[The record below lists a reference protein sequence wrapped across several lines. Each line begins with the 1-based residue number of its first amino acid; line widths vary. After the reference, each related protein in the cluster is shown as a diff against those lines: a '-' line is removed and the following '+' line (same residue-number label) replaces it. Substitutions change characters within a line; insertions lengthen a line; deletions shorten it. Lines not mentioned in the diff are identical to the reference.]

1 MCHIS
6 CIGCRRRVPPFFCR
20 GGASITR
27 LAVND
32 PRLSSPQAAPR
43 GTQSPPA
50 SSRAAMALYSLVFT
64 AQPAF
69 KHILPKT
76 IKHNIYFVQFTQL
89 KSVPELRSYKHF
101 TNIFANCILCVVIR
115 QTLVHCAR
123 VIIQR
128 STRPNPPPNRIINHA
143 EPPSSN
149 HTQHRT
155 TFPARAKSFPSLFIF
170 PHPQTP
176 PNPRYI

>member
-1 MCHIS
+1 MSHI
-6 CIGCRRRVPPFFCR
+6 
-20 GGASITR
+20 
-27 LAVND
+27 LY
-32 PRLSSPQAAPR
+32 RLSSESAPVFLPGGCLDYSPGCKRPRPQQPPGRAPWYSIAPR
-43 GTQSPPA
+43 

-64 AQPAF
+64 AQPAH
-69 KHILPKT
+69 KRILPKT

-128 STRPNPPPNRIINHA
+128 STRPNPPPNRLINHA

-155 TFPARAKSFPSLFIF
+155 TFPARATSPPPLLNP

-176 PNPRYI
+176 QNP